1 VWQQLTTDA
10 ADSQD
15 VVHAAQKAT
24 AGFFTVAAALGVSLT
39 PLPNQQLLPVYL
51 ESDSQ
56 AQAAL
61 RRLKDRAK
69 ATGADLFELI
79 LSGSVADW
87 EAFISSSFQAGC
99 SADIQEA
106 TVQHQVGIMGTLH
119 GMRQQTAA

>member
-24 AGFFTVAAALGVSLT
+24 SGFFAVAAVLGVSLS

-69 ATGADLFELI
+69 ATGADLHWLLLSKDMSCKRGETTLGSHARNEI
-79 LSGSVADW
+79 LPGVRALACRACRGFRGNRS
-87 EAFISSSFQAGC
+87 
-99 SADIQEA
+99 
-106 TVQHQVGIMGTLH
+106 
-119 GMRQQTAA
+119 R